1 MANIILINTDERDV
15 VCTCVFRDVR
25 RRRGRRLPGN
35 PSRRVFV
42 KSPVDPRRR
51 GNQHIGWRRHG
62 DLASSGNVTRS
73 ARPRAAN
80 EEPREAMGE
89 VHRPAKRES
98 RRRHRRGRSSEN
110 ARDPKGARG
119 ERSKIELT
127 DIFITRCRRRG
138 TRKLWKPKRPMDSRG
153 HPPSKDV
160 GTDTRL
166 LATKREPTI
175 LGLRKKK
182 ASARYKRS
190 QLSRKE
196 WRGASPTHQGAS
208 VDPSAP
214 ASTAPS
220 GVSSSLKEGS
230 LFEEKGQDF
239 HTAAQDSKQTATES
253 DRVRSSYAGSLLGV
267 WASWRKRLGVAVA
280 CVTIVAL
287 VAVAGLVALFWPRH
301 RTKEAAVARANRSD
315 STKQSKGP
323 VKQEIPVVQLIATN
337 VVKILGLLHRLLH

>member
-1 MANIILINTDERDV
+1 
-15 VCTCVFRDVR
+15 
-25 RRRGRRLPGN
+25 
-35 PSRRVFV
+35 
-42 KSPVDPRRR
+42 
-51 GNQHIGWRRHG
+51 
-62 DLASSGNVTRS
+62 
-73 ARPRAAN
+73 
-80 EEPREAMGE
+80 MGE

-98 RRRHRRGRSSEN
+98 SRRHRRGRSSEN
-110 ARDPKGARG
+110 AKDPKGASG
-119 ERSKIELT
+119 ERSKIEMEAGDKEAMEAEEAQGL
-127 DIFITRCRRRG
+127 
-138 TRKLWKPKRPMDSRG
+138 PRP
-153 HPPSKDV
+153 PPSKDV

-182 ASARYKRS
+182 ASAKYKRS
-190 QLSRKE
+190 QPSRKE

-220 GVSSSLKEGS
+220 GVSSCLKEGT

-253 DRVRSSYAGSLLGV
+253 DRVRSSYAGSLLGT

-287 VAVAGLVALFWPRH
+287 VAVAGLVALFWPRQ
-301 RTKEAAVARANRSD
+301 RTKEAAVARANQSD

-323 VKQEIPVVQLIATN
+323 VKQEIPLVQLITTN
-337 VVKILGLLHRLLH
+337 VVKVLGLLHRLLH